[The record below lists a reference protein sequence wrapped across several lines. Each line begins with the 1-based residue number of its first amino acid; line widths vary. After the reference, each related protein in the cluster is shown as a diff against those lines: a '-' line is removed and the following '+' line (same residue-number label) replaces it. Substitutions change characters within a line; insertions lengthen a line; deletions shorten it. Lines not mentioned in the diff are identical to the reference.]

1 MEKKDSI
8 RKYLLYILC
17 SAAVIAA
24 FVFYFHTSDEKE
36 RTTRIIIDSNECYTE
51 TASTAPPMT
60 TTAKTTKEK
69 ARTTSTVRV
78 KTTDTETVSEFV
90 YLDINTANADELK
103 KLKGIGDV
111 LAAEIVN
118 FRQENGSFR
127 NIEEIMLVK
136 GIGDSIFEDIRDH
149 IYVVDP
155 VYDEPDEPPEEIPEV
170 NEPEPDPELTLEDAA
185 PIDINTAEK
194 DILML
199 LPHVDE
205 DIADRIIEF
214 REKSGGFSN
223 GYELLLI
230 EGLSRSKVEEILE
243 YITV

>member
-1 MEKKDSI
+1 MDRKDSI
-8 RKYLLYILC
+8 RKYLLYFLC

-24 FVFYFHTSDEKE
+24 LIFYFNTNDEKG
-36 RTTRIIIDSNECYTE
+36 RTTRIIIDSNENDTE
-51 TASTAPPMT
+51 PASTAPPVT

-69 ARTTSTVRV
+69 SRTSTTAQV
-78 KTTDTETVSEFV
+78 KTTAAETETEFV
-90 YLDINTANADELK
+90 YLDINSADADELR

-111 LAAEIVN
+111 LADEIIR
-118 FRQENGSFR
+118 FRLENGSFR

-136 GIGDSIFEDIRDH
+136 GIGSSIFEDIRDH

-155 VYDEPDEPPEEIPEV
+155 IYDEPDEAPSESYEE
-170 NEPEPDPELTLEDAA
+170 NKPEPDPQLTLKDAA

-194 DILML
+194 EILML

-205 DIADRIIEF
+205 DIADRIIDF